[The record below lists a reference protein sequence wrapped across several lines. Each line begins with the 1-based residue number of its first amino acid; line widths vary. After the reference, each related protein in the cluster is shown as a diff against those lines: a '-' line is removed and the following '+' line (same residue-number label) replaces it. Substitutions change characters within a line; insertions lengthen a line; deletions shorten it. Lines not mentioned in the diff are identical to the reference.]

1 MVVKIEIPNVCYP
14 APGLCTGGQPPAEQL
29 RSAQA
34 QGVRTVINLRP
45 ASEAVDF
52 DEPALAAE
60 LGLRYIHL
68 PISGAPDIT
77 VDNAKKLAAALQQAG
92 DAPVLVHCASG
103 NRVGALFALKA
114 RAVDGLAP
122 EAALAFGKTA
132 GLTGLEPVV
141 RAQLGI

>member
-1 MVVKIEIPNVCYP
+1 VVKLEIPNACYP
-14 APGLCTGGQPPAEQL
+14 APGLCAGGQPPAEQL
-29 RSAQA
+29 RLAQA

-45 ASEAVDF
+45 ASEAIDF
-52 DEPALAAE
+52 DEPALASE
-60 LGLRYIHL
+60 LGLSYVHL

-77 VDNAKKLAAALQQAG
+77 VDNARKLAAALQQAG

-114 RAVDGLAP
+114 HAVDGLEAT
-122 EAALAFGKTA
+122 AALAFGKTA

-141 RAQLGI
+141 RAQLGL